1 MSYYFTNDPQLER
14 NRKKINFRFLGVE
27 EYFISDN
34 GVFSKETLDYGS
46 RVLLESVYKEKI
58 SGKILDLGCGIGVI
72 GILLKKYNPNLSL
85 TMVDINE
92 TAVELAKE
100 NSKLYNQ
107 NNIVIV
113 SDGLSNVEDLFD
125 IIVSNPPIRIGKQK
139 MYSLLLQAGDSLKK
153 NGLMYLVIRK
163 QQGAQSAINYL
174 RSNNYSTEIINK
186 EKGYWIIKVK
196 KD

>member
-14 NRKKINFRFLGVE
+14 NRKKICFRFLGVE
-27 EYFISDN
+27 EHFVSDN
-34 GVFSKETLDYGS
+34 GVFSKDTLDYGS

-92 TAVELAKE
+92 TAVELAKQ
-100 NSKLYNQ
+100 NSQLYNQ

-113 SDGLSNVEDLFD
+113 SDGLSNIEDMFD
-125 IIVSNPPIRIGKQK
+125 IIISNPPIRIGKQK

-163 QQGAQSAINYL
+163 QQGAQSAIKFL
-174 RSNNYSTEIINK
+174 LDNNYNAEVINK